1 MQEAMRAKAI
11 LLNEEGG
18 FAEDEVEDGAEAE
31 VGDDDEEEDV
41 EETASW
47 EN

>member
-1 MQEAMRAKAI
+1 MVLQKI
-11 LLNEEGG
+11 T
-18 FAEDEVEDGAEAE
+18 VEDGDEAE
-31 VGDDDEEEDV
+31 VGDDDEEEEV